1 MATMIA
7 VNLAWMVV
15 RARVELAA
23 LMAKERVGG
32 RHAGE
37 ALGEPSTVGAG
48 DGAGGDAGAVGVIGD
63 AGGGVK
69 IIGNGSQEV
78 STVASSVALEPEAS
92 VATNKWQ
99 RLRRRCLAAGAWA
112 FQVVFHHKFTLIF

>member
-1 MATMIA
+1 MVTMIAVAA

-15 RARVELAA
+15 AARVVSAA
-23 LMAKERVGG
+23 STAKEKVGG

-37 ALGEPSTVGAG
+37 AVGEPPTVGAG
-48 DGAGGDAGAVGVIGD
+48 DGAGGDAGGVGVIGD
-63 AGGGVK
+63 AGGGAK

-78 STVASSVALEPEAS
+78 STVAGSDALEPEAS

-99 RLRRRCLAAGAWA
+99 SGGDDGGA
-112 FQVVFHHKFTLIF
+112 